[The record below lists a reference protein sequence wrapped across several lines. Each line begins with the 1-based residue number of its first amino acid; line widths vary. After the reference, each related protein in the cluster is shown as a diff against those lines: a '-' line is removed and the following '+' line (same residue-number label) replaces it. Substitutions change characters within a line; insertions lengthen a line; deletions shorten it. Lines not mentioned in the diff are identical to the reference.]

1 MLAGGEEGGGVDDLI
16 LHVMILRQAQ
26 GGVAM
31 APAKNWGRG
40 GGKMGCVELAWKI
53 LLIPSAF
60 LLHI

>member
-1 MLAGGEEGGGVDDLI
+1 MDDLI

-31 APAKNWGRG
+31 APAKNWERGAGRD
-40 GGKMGCVELAWKI
+40 KMGCIELAWKI

-60 LLHI
+60 PLHI